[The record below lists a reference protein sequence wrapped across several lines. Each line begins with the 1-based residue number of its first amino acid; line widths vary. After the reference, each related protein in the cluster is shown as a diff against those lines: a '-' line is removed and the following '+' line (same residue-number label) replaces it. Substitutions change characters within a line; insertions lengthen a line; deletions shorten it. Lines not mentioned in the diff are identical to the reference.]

1 MAKTAQASHVTR
13 EVFPRKLEEIKLKP
27 LPLLVESARAKA
39 RARQLQREMADIDFQ
54 SLRDARTLSEV
65 ENALEFG
72 KSLRGKSARAIGF
85 HLTAEAYKNLNR
97 SKELADIRKYQKE
110 CASSSYCWDT
120 REHLRHIEE
129 RTRNLPD
136 EDRLAEPLDSL
147 SRELKGYE
155 EKSSS
160 YFLDKR
166 YRHPTRPRRLYGCLG
181 IRPA

>member
-27 LPLLVESARAKA
+27 LPPLVESARAKA

-110 CASSSYCWDT
+110 CASS
-120 REHLRHIEE
+120 RHTPSDI
-129 RTRNLPD
+129 
-136 EDRLAEPLDSL
+136 
-147 SRELKGYE
+147 
-155 EKSSS
+155 
-160 YFLDKR
+160 F
-166 YRHPTRPRRLYGCLG
+166 
-181 IRPA
+181 